1 MIIDSKYGSVY
12 IIRVATSSLMVR
24 YKGVKGDINNCFSSN
39 NAYILV
45 SIVK

>member
-24 YKGVKGDINNCFSSN
+24 YKVVNGGIIVSVN
-39 NAYILV
+39 L
-45 SIVK
+45 SIVE